1 MDESCYDPAVDDLFR
16 SVKRSNRRTAHR
28 GNGLDFDQD
37 VFGEGFDGYAGACGL
52 RGEIG
57 SVDGV
62 ECRKIVHVGGPVVDV
77 EFDGTHLPKI
87 KDALIL
93 DNPNDQRVM
102 EVASHLGDNTVRC
115 IMLQSSDG
123 LYKGMKVVS
132 TGSPIK
138 VPVGKKTLGRL
149 FNVTG

>member
-1 MDESCYDPAVDDLFR
+1 MDKKIL
-16 SVKRSNRRTAHR
+16 
-28 GNGLDFDQD
+28 G
-37 VFGEGFDGYAGACGL
+37 
-52 RGEIG
+52 
-57 SVDGV
+57 
-62 ECRKIVHVGGPVVDV
+62 KIVHIGGPVVDV

-93 DNPNDQRVM
+93 DKPNDQRVM

-149 FNVTG
+149 FNVTGQTLDDGEDLSGETKWSILLALR